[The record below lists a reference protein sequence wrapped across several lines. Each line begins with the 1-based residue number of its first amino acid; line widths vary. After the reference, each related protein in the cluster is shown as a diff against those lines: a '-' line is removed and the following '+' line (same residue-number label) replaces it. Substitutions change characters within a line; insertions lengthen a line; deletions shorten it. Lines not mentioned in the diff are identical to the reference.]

1 MQLRE
6 GVEKV
11 DAAAK
16 QSKMSLAA
24 RKSTGMQPHRAVKAL
39 GAAKVSF
46 GLNPEYGYLNSQV
59 SDSVAFLHYQNAPAG
74 TQTQLELQGLVSD
87 PIGPVPLIK
96 AEFDSADK
104 ENWRCITAADI
115 KQSKSRG
122 KRVVDSEQA
131 TISTERPTTRIKTEH
146 HATPFVGSPC
156 SCVSDFHRLQDRI
169 SFLEAE
175 LAGVRIEFSTA
186 INLATA
192 SLRSSVTSVRKFQTR
207 VIQTQIRPLSRGLH
221 EMEEMTARHERELN
235 AFLHGEESKQQSFD
249 DEPDLEDGSQPEE
262 WLTEVWAEEEEGAST

>member
-1 MQLRE
+1 
-6 GVEKV
+6 
-11 DAAAK
+11 
-16 QSKMSLAA
+16 
-24 RKSTGMQPHRAVKAL
+24 MQPHRAVKVL
-39 GAAKVSF
+39 GAAKVRF

-59 SDSVAFLHYQNAPAG
+59 PDSVAFLHYQNALAG
-74 TQTQLELQGLVSD
+74 TQTQLELQGVVPD
-87 PIGPVPLIK
+87 PTGPAPFIK

-104 ENWRCITAADI
+104 ENWRSITATE
-115 KQSKSRG
+115 QSKSRG

-131 TISTERPTTRIKTEH
+131 TISAERPTTRIKTEH
-146 HATPFVGSPC
+146 HTTPFVGSPC
-156 SCVSDFHRLQDRI
+156 SCVSDFQRLQDRI

-192 SLRSSVTSVRKFQTR
+192 SLRSSVTSVREFQTR
-207 VIQTQIRPLSRGLH
+207 MIQTQIHPLSRGLH

-235 AFLHGEESKQQSFD
+235 AFLHGEGSKQQSFD

-262 WLTEVWAEEEEGAST
+262 WLTEVWPEEEGANAQR